1 VLAVVKIED
10 NIIDVEH
17 VINRRRW
24 RTGRGAGCRQRSCF
38 VISPSETKAEA
49 PRFIHRNGNY
59 SLLSLSI
66 GRFWDL
72 VPHTSTTP
80 VLPTENQNG
89 LKKKYLPNRR
99 DTSALLLE

>member
-1 VLAVVKIED
+1 M
-10 NIIDVEH
+10 
-17 VINRRRW
+17 
-24 RTGRGAGCRQRSCF
+24 GRGAWCRQRSCL
-38 VISPSETKAEA
+38 VVSPTAIKAEA
-49 PRFIHRNGNY
+49 PSFVHCNGNY
-59 SLLSLSI
+59 SFLSLSI

-89 LKKKYLPNRR
+89 LKMKYLPNRR